1 MKRILLTIICLLFCF
16 MVKAQSQ
23 YTCRYWYDQNFAQ
36 AVTTTFSDNTWQ
48 AELDVSALGTGVHFL
63 HIHVADTSMSWG
75 PSQSF
80 LFIKTDPT
88 EQGLSGLTYH
98 CWFDEDFEHQQVNS
112 VGEGSFLLDVSGLSD
127 GIHFVHIMLKGGD
140 YSSTRSYMFM
150 KMPVSPMEE
159 WQFRCWFDW
168 DYTTLQTGV
177 VGGSFFLVDV
187 SWLPIGQHT
196 MTMQLN
202 NGSLTP
208 ARTYEFYRMPIIT
221 VAANP
226 TEGGTPICQVDDTI
240 CTLTAIPG
248 IGYHFL
254 NWTKDGEE
262 VTTDVTYSFTMTE
275 DETYVANFEI
285 NSYEI
290 TVDATPSVGGSAAG
304 AGIYNH
310 FASCTLTA
318 TPNIGYHFVNWTKDS
333 LEVSTDA
340 EYTFEVDGP
349 GDYVAHFILNSYDIT
364 ATADPAGAGTISGA
378 GTYNH
383 FSNCTL
389 TATAA
394 TGYTFQNWT
403 LDSVVVSTETEYSFE
418 VSGAAAYV
426 AHFIL
431 NSYDITA
438 TTDPAGAGTISG
450 AGTYNHFSTCTLTA
464 TAATGYTF
472 QNWTL
477 DGEVVST
484 ETEYSF
490 EVSGAAAYVAH
501 FTLNSYDITATVDPA
516 EAGTV
521 SGTGTYNHFSTCTLT
536 ATAATGYTF
545 QNWTLDGEVVSTE
558 TEYSFEVSGAAAYV
572 AHFTL
577 NSYDITA
584 TVDPAEA
591 GTVSGTGT
599 YNHFSTCTLTATAS
613 TGYTFQNWTLDG
625 EVVSTETEYSFEV
638 SGAVAYVAHFTLNS
652 YDITATVDPAE
663 AGTVSGAGTY
673 NHFSTCTLTATPN
686 EDYAFVNW
694 TKDGEEVS
702 TEASYSFTVTEE
714 ATYVANFAIIAY
726 HFTTTGN
733 WSSVSNWRC
742 GALPGTNDEVF
753 IDAPCQ
759 LNQDATVAALTVSNG
774 QSLTLQSGKI
784 LTVTGNLINT
794 VAAGLVIE
802 DGAQLIHNVANVQA
816 TVKKLISPFN
826 GTNDSWHLIALP
838 ITGNS
843 NVASVSNL
851 LEGEY
856 DLYGYDESTTYWKNR
871 KTTGSGF
878 TVLETTK
885 GYLYANGEEV
895 ILGFSGTLE
904 NGSATITVPLSFT
917 DGAHLSGFNLV
928 GNPFPCNAYLNREYF
943 VLTSD
948 GTDINPEP
956 IPATT
961 PIPPCTA
968 VFVKAV
974 AEGETVVF
982 TRVAP

>member
-1 MKRILLTIICLLFCF
+1 MKRVLLTIICLLFCF
-16 MVKAQSQ
+16 VVKAQSQ

-159 WQFRCWFDW
+159 WQYRCWFDW

-177 VGGSFFLVDV
+177 VGGSYFLVDV

-196 MTMQLN
+196 MTMQLD

-221 VAANP
+221 VEANP
-226 TEGGTPICQVDDTI
+226 TEDGTPICQVDDTI

-262 VTTDVTYSFTMTE
+262 VTTDDTYSFTMTE

-536 ATAATGYTF
+536 AT
-545 QNWTLDGEVVSTE
+545 
-558 TEYSFEVSGAAAYV
+558 
-572 AHFTL
+572 
-577 NSYDITA
+577 
-584 TVDPAEA
+584 
-591 GTVSGTGT
+591 
-599 YNHFSTCTLTATAS
+599 
-613 TGYTFQNWTLDG
+613 
-625 EVVSTETEYSFEV
+625 
-638 SGAVAYVAHFTLNS
+638 
-652 YDITATVDPAE
+652 
-663 AGTVSGAGTY
+663 
-673 NHFSTCTLTATPN
+673 PN

-774 QSLTLQSGKI
+774 QSLTLQSGKT

-794 VAAGLVIE
+794 ATTGLVIE
-802 DGAQLIHNVANVQA
+802 DGAQLVHNVANVQA

-826 GTNDSWHLIALP
+826 GTDDGWHLIALP
-838 ITGNS
+838 LTGTNGVDS
-843 NVASVSNL
+843 VAHL
-851 LEGEY
+851 LEGQY
-856 DLYGYDESTTYWKNR
+856 DLYGYDEATTYWKNK

-878 TVLETTK
+878 TVLQATK

-895 ILGFSGTLE
+895 TFGFSGTLE
-904 NGSATITVPLSFT
+904 NSSATITVPLSFT

-928 GNPFPCNAYLNREYF
+928 GNPFPCNAYIDREYF